1 MGRDPLRGGLTVY
14 EFEKYLAPS
23 QHEVNE
29 LVRRHPFALIVSNGG
44 GESGA
49 PTVTH
54 TPVIIERLA
63 DDGGFVGGELLGHIA
78 RKNPQWQH
86 ISDGDA
92 VLLVF
97 SGPHDYVSPTT
108 YADDPNVPTWDYAAV
123 HLTARVTVLEDSAD
137 GMHVVTRTVEELEGL
152 EPTRWDMTSS
162 LPTFERIVGG
172 IVSFRFEIIEQR
184 AVFKVSQDKP
194 IEVRRRVAAASRA
207 RGCPY
212 GDVAELV
219 ERIGGEA

>member
-1 MGRDPLRGGLTVY
+1 MGRDPLRSGLTVY

-29 LVRRHPFALIVSNGG
+29 LVRRHPFALVVTNGG
-44 GESGA
+44 GAAGA

-54 TPVIIERLA
+54 TPVIIERMA
-63 DDGGFVGGELLGHIA
+63 PDGGFVGGEMLGHIA
-78 RKNPQWQH
+78 RKNPQWQQ
-86 ISDGDA
+86 ITDGDS

-123 HLTARVTVLEDSAD
+123 HLTARATVLEGESD
-137 GMHVVTRTVEELEGL
+137 GMHVVTRTVEELESL
-152 EPTRWDMTSS
+152 EPTAWDMQSS

-194 IEVRRRVAAASRA
+194 LEVRERVAAASRA

-212 GDVAELV
+212 GNVAELV
-219 ERIGGEA
+219 ERIGGDR

>member
-1 MGRDPLRGGLTVY
+1 MY

-23 QHEVNE
+23 QQEVNE

-44 GESGA
+44 GADGA

-54 TPVIIERLA
+54 TPVIIERMA
-63 DDGGFVGGELLGHIA
+63 PDGGFVGAELLGHIA
-78 RKNPQWQH
+78 GKNPQWQQ
-86 ISDGDA
+86 ISDGDS

-97 SGPHDYVSPTT
+97 SGPHGYVSPTT

-123 HLTARVTVLEDSAD
+123 HLTARVTVLEEAAD
-137 GMHVVTRTVEELEGL
+137 GMHVVTRTVAELEAL
-152 EPTRWDMTSS
+152 EPTSWDMTSS

-172 IVSFRFEIIEQR
+172 IVSFRFEVLEQR

-194 IEVRRRVAAASRA
+194 REVRRRVAAAARD

-219 ERIGGEA
+219 DRIGGDE

>member
-23 QHEVNE
+23 QHEVTE
-29 LVRRHPFALIVSNGG
+29 LVRLHPFALVVTNGG
-44 GESGA
+44 GAGGA

-54 TPVIIERLA
+54 TPVIIERMA
-63 DDGGFVGGELLGHIA
+63 SDGGFVGGAMLGHIA
-78 RKNPQWQH
+78 RKNPQWRQ
-86 ISDGDA
+86 ITDGDP

-97 SGPHDYVSPTT
+97 SGPHGYVSPTT

-123 HLTARVTVLEDSAD
+123 HLTARVTVLDGPGD
-137 GMHVVTRTVEELEGL
+137 GMYVVTRTVEELERL
-152 EPTRWDMTSS
+152 EPTAWDMESS

-172 IVSFRFEIIEQR
+172 IVSFRFEVIEQR
-184 AVFKVSQDKP
+184 AVFKLSQDKP
-194 IEVRRRVAAASRA
+194 REVRERVAAASRA

-219 ERIGGEA
+219 ERVGGHR

>member
-1 MGRDPLRGGLTVY
+1 MY

-23 QHEVNE
+23 QHEVTE
-29 LVRRHPFALIVSNGG
+29 LVRRHPFALIVTNGG
-44 GESGA
+44 GEADA

-63 DDGGFVGGELLGHIA
+63 PDGGFVGGEMLGHIA
-78 RKNPQWQH
+78 RKNPQWQQM
-86 ISDGDA
+86 SDGDA

-108 YADDPNVPTWDYAAV
+108 YDDDPNVPTWDYAAV
-123 HLTARVTVLEDSAD
+123 HLSARVTVLEGPDD
-137 GMHVVTRTVEELEGL
+137 GMQVVTRTVEALERL
-152 EPTRWDMTSS
+152 EPTAWDMTTS

-194 IEVRRRVAAASRA
+194 REVRQKVAAASRA

-219 ERIGGEA
+219 ERIGGDR

>member
-1 MGRDPLRGGLTVY
+1 MGRDPLRGGLSVY

-23 QHEVNE
+23 QHEVIE

-44 GESGA
+44 GAAGA

-54 TPVIIERLA
+54 TPVIIERTA
-63 DDGGFVGGELLGHIA
+63 ADGGFVGGELLGHIA
-78 RKNPQWQH
+78 RKNPQWQQ
-86 ISDGDA
+86 IDNGDT

-123 HLTARVTVLEDSAD
+123 HLTARVTVLEDPSD
-137 GMHVVTRTVEELEGL
+137 GMHVVTRTVQELEAL
-152 EPTRWDMTSS
+152 EPTAWDMTSS
-162 LPTFERIVGG
+162 LSTFERIVGG

-194 IEVRRRVAAASRA
+194 LAVRQRVASASRA

-219 ERIGGEA
+219 ERIGGHE

>member
-1 MGRDPLRGGLTVY
+1 MGRHPLRGGLTVY
-14 EFEKYLAPS
+14 EFEKYPAPS

-29 LVRRHPFALIVSNGG
+29 LVRRHPFALVVSNGG
-44 GESGA
+44 GADGA

-54 TPVIIERLA
+54 TPVIIERMA
-63 DDGGFVGGELLGHIA
+63 QDGGFVGGELLGHIA
-78 RKNPQWQH
+78 RKNPQWQQL
-86 ISDGDA
+86 SDGDS

-123 HLTARVTVLEDSAD
+123 HLTARVTVLEDAAD
-137 GMHVVTRTVEELEGL
+137 GMNVVTRTVEELEAL
-152 EPTRWDMTSS
+152 EPTAWDMTSS

-194 IEVRRRVAAASRA
+194 LEVRQRVAAASRA

-219 ERIGGEA
+219 ERIGGDE

>member
-14 EFEKYLAPS
+14 EFEKYRAPS

-29 LVRRHPFALIVSNGG
+29 LVRRNPFALIVSNGG
-44 GESGA
+44 GAAGA

-54 TPVIIERLA
+54 TPVIIERMA
-63 DDGGFVGGELLGHIA
+63 ADGGFVGGELLGHIA
-78 RKNPQWQH
+78 RKNPQWQQLT
-86 ISDGDA
+86 DGDT

-97 SGPHDYVSPTT
+97 SGPHDYVSPTA

-123 HLTARVTVLEDSAD
+123 HLTASVTVRESAAD
-137 GMHVVTRTVEELEGL
+137 GMHVVTRTVEELEAL
-152 EPTRWDMTSS
+152 EPTTWDMSSS

-172 IVSFRFEIIEQR
+172 IVSFRFEILEQR

-194 IEVRRRVAAASRA
+194 RDVRQRVAAASRA
-207 RGCPY
+207 RGCPH
-212 GDVAELV
+212 GDVAALV
-219 ERIGGEA
+219 ERIGGES